1 MTDNTKL
8 DPAVRETVERAKRK
22 AKRLENG
29 DSDDVRAIGSTVAD
43 LCYLIAYQIEAEP
56 PTKITCEKAQRNLK
70 EKMVKEMDNKIEDA
84 SKGINWPTAATVI
97 TALVIASGFL
107 WRILQIFE

>member
-1 MTDNTKL
+1 MNDNIDL

-22 AKRLENG
+22 ARRLENG

-56 PTKITCEKAQRNLK
+56 PTKRTCQLSQEKLEKKITGE
-70 EKMVKEMDNKIEDA
+70 VDNKIENY
-84 SKGINWPTAATVI
+84 SKGINWPTATTVMTI
-97 TALVIASGFL
+97 LILIAGFL
-107 WRILQIFE
+107 WRILQYFE